1 MTFEEKIKAYEAQ
14 TERIDACGRAIRNI
28 LIGVGALITALT
40 GLVTV
45 LIH

>member
-1 MTFEEKIKAYEAQ
+1 MTFEEKLKADEAH
-14 TERIDACGRAIRNI
+14 TKRIDACGRAIRNL
-28 LIGVGALITALT
+28 LIGVAALITALT